1 MDWRAVF
8 CHHWCTFDVDRKLR
22 CLMHHALL
30 CHAAPC
36 VLCVVPASGVDSEP
50 GSPTACFS
58 SQPAAEVSSPVLTGP
73 RSARRA
79 GRTPV
84 SAVRESIPLF
94 MSDPS
99 RALGSNLL
107 VEDSLDDQDMQMLTS
122 GTAAG
127 AAAAAGAA
135 GAAAA
140 AAGRLLALGGP
151 QRVAL
156 GFSGGLNPLTPVA
169 EGFGTSPIP
178 EE

>member
-1 MDWRAVF
+1 
-8 CHHWCTFDVDRKLR
+8 
-22 CLMHHALL
+22 
-30 CHAAPC
+30 
-36 VLCVVPASGVDSEP
+36 
-50 GSPTACFS
+50 
-58 SQPAAEVSSPVLTGP
+58 
-73 RSARRA
+73 
-79 GRTPV
+79 
-84 SAVRESIPLF
+84 

-107 VEDSLDDQDMQMLTS
+107 VEDSLDDQDMQLLTS
-122 GTAAG
+122 GTAAAAG
-127 AAAAAGAA
+127 AAAAVGAA

-140 AAGRLLALGGP
+140 AAASRLLAHGGP